1 MGRRVDGA
9 TFAQRVK
16 AEFGAAPT
24 AKQQA
29 GFDAMFAYWAGSAL
43 NDDRWLAYALA
54 TAWHETGTRMEP
66 VREGFCDTD
75 EGSIKAVTRLFE
87 KGKIKR
93 NYALPHPNGQS
104 YFGRGLVQITHGVN
118 YERVGK
124 AIGLGTQLFDNPAL
138 ALDLPTSVKILFVGM
153 VDGLFSGKKLADYF
167 NDAKTD
173 WVNARRIVNVLDKA
187 DKIADHAQKFRT
199 CLA

>member
-1 MGRRVDGA
+1 MGRQIDGA
-9 TFAQRVK
+9 TFAQRLQT
-16 AEFGAAPT
+16 EFGAAPT
-24 AKQQA
+24 PKQQA
-29 GFDAMFAYWAGSAL
+29 GLDAMFAHWASSAL
-43 NDDRWLAYALA
+43 NDERWLAYALA

-75 EGSIKAVTRLFE
+75 DCSIRAVTRLFE
-87 KGKIKR
+87 KKKIKR
-93 NYALPHPNGQS
+93 NYALPHPNGKS

-124 AIGLGTQLFDNPAL
+124 AIGLGTRLFDDPAL

-153 VDGLFSGKKLADYF
+153 TDGLFSGKRFADFF
-167 NDAKTD
+167 NNAKTD
-173 WVNARRIVNVLDKA
+173 WVNARRIVNALDKA
-187 DKIADHAQKFRT
+187 DKIAGHAKKFAV

>member
-1 MGRRVDGA
+1 MGRQIDGA
-9 TFAQRVK
+9 VFAGRVR
-16 AEFGAAPT
+16 AEFGKPPT
-24 AKQQA
+24 EKQRA
-29 GFDAMFAYWAGSAL
+29 GFEAMFAYWAASAL
-43 NDDRWLAYALA
+43 NDERWLAYALA

-66 VREGFCDTD
+66 VREGFCDSD
-75 EGSIKAVTRLFE
+75 ECAIRAVTRLFE
-87 KGKIKR
+87 KKKIKR
-93 NYALPHPNGQS
+93 NYALPHPNGHS

-124 AIGLGTQLFDNPAL
+124 AIGLGTRLFDEPSL

-167 NDAKTD
+167 TNTKTD

-187 DKIADHAQKFRT
+187 DKIAGHARKFLA

>member
-1 MGRRVDGA
+1 MGRQIDGA
-9 TFAQRVK
+9 RFAQRVQ
-16 AEFGAAPT
+16 AGFGAPPAP
-24 AKQQA
+24 KQRA
-29 GFDAMFAYWAGSAL
+29 GFDAIFAYWADSAL
-43 NDDRWLAYALA
+43 NDERWLAYALA

-75 EGSIKAVTRLFE
+75 ACAVKAVTRLFE
-87 KGKIKR
+87 KKKIKR
-93 NYALPHPNGQS
+93 NYALPHPNGNS

-124 AIGLGTQLFDNPAL
+124 AIGLGTRLFDNPSL

-167 NDAKTD
+167 NNVRTD

-187 DKIADHAQKFRT
+187 DRIAGHARKFLV
-199 CLA
+199 CLE